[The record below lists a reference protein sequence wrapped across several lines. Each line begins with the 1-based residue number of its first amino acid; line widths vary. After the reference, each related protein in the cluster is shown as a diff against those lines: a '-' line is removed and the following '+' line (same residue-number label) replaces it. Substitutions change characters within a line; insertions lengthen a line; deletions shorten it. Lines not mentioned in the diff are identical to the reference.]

1 MTPFVGLYEVIDILG
16 ALAVEHEKAT
26 VLAEAVEETLAR
38 ARAATGPRSGALREE
53 AAEKQTF
60 FRETKGR
67 SDRMVSHLLSMCVSN
82 DASGP
87 GGEFAGNRVFLDAV
101 AGVVGANA
109 DAPALNAGTAGG
121 MLAGVEDALDEVQA
135 VDTAD
140 EEDEQYS
147 CVLALHNLSC
157 ELQVQ
162 EILMREGIVP
172 VMLELAVAHSVA
184 SGAGG
189 GSGEAKAAVGS
200 SRGRKAKVAAVEEAG
215 AGDESK
221 TQVVEQKQSKARSPK
236 GSPKGSPKKKKGGG
250 KAAVAEPTMSEKMVQ
265 SCCATLYNLSCNN
278 ENHAIMLHAGVVGGL
293 RGVLGRTNDIE
304 LTRFC
309 AAALFSLTDRP
320 EERVEF
326 VKSGGAVRTLIE
338 CNRRWTTHLRNTGL
352 LGAHDG
358 INMLFGATLCRLSY
372 EVVSA
377 RPLLEAGTGTKRE
390 REQRQRKRKKRSRDK
405 DRGVYGMDPN
415 LLSIVCMLGAANV
428 VWKEDLH

>member
-1 MTPFVGLYEVIDILG
+1 MIDILG

-53 AAEKQTF
+53 AAEKQAF

-101 AGVVGANA
+101 AGVVGADA

-121 MLAGVEDALDEVQA
+121 MLAGVEDALLEVEA

-172 VMLELAVAHSVA
+172 VMLELALAHSVA
-184 SGAGG
+184 SGAG
-189 GSGEAKAAVGS
+189 SGEAEAAVGS

-320 EERVEF
+320 EERIEF

-390 REQRQRKRKKRSRDK
+390 RERAETETEKETEQR
-405 DRGVYGMDPN
+405 
-415 LLSIVCMLGAANV
+415 
-428 VWKEDLH
+428 

>member
-1 MTPFVGLYEVIDILG
+1 MIDILG

-53 AAEKQTF
+53 AAEKQAF

-101 AGVVGANA
+101 AGVVGADA

-121 MLAGVEDALDEVQA
+121 MLAGVEDALLEVEA

-172 VMLELAVAHSVA
+172 VMLELALAHSVA
-184 SGAGG
+184 SGAG
-189 GSGEAKAAVGS
+189 SGEAEAAVGS

-320 EERVEF
+320 EERIEF

-390 REQRQRKRKKRSRDK
+390 RESRDRDRERDGAEIK
-405 DRGVYGMDPN
+405 TGRGVWNEPQ
-415 LLSIVCMLGAANV
+415 SIVCMLGANV
-428 VWKEDLH
+428 VWK